1 MYSRVITED
10 YLKNKINGPLKNK
23 EKLIALR
30 KAFNT
35 TRDRQNEN
43 KVSFPDLS
51 ERKERLKKTRDFSI
65 GNKELLAQAINNF
78 EKNGFRVYYANT
90 KIDALNFILKEIGDE
105 KLIVKSKSNVTKEIG
120 LHEHLE
126 KNGIKVIETD
136 LGDYIIQLSTE
147 KPAHPTGP
155 ACHLSRHDI
164 AKIFSDA
171 FGEELE
177 PDPLVL
183 TKIGREKIRD
193 YIEKSKI
200 GITGAN
206 AICAEEGAAIIINN
220 EGNINLVQM
229 REKKHIIVT
238 SIDKLYPN
246 IEEAINMLKL
256 CTYYATGAS
265 ITSYIEIIAGIS
277 KTADIEKMLF
287 KGMQGPSEVVLVLL
301 DNGRTEAFEKGYK
314 DLFYCIGC
322 GNCLLDCPVYYVL
335 GNEYGYKGY
344 LGGRGTSASFFLEG
358 PDNALE
364 NGLFFCTTCNNCE
377 ISCPVGIGNAE
388 YSEKLRENASS
399 KGMIFP
405 THEHIL
411 QNIKKYKN
419 PFGGPSTKQLKEGN
433 EVVYFRGCMGLY
445 REKEIADSTMK
456 ILEKA
461 NVSYALI
468 DEVCCGSVAL
478 RTGNE
483 KIARELAKENLDK
496 IKQTGAKTVIFSCA
510 GCLRTFMKD
519 YPKYQNVNL
528 ELLHSSQYFLEI
540 IKLGRL
546 KLKDGKKQKITFH
559 DPCHMGRHLKIYE
572 EPREIIRRIPNI
584 EFVEMKRSKEDSR
597 CCGAGGGV
605 KSLFGD
611 LSISMANE
619 RINDANEIEAELIV
633 STCPFC
639 KRNLKD
645 TSKMEIIDLSEL
657 ILEYSI

>member
-1 MYSRVITED
+1 MITEE
-10 YLKNKINGPLKNK
+10 YLKNKINEPLKNK

-30 KAFNT
+30 KAFKT

-43 KVSFPDLS
+43 KVLFPDLDQ
-51 ERKERLKKTRDFSI
+51 RKERLKKTRDFSI
-65 GNKELLAQAINNF
+65 GNKELLCQAIKNF
-78 EKNGFRVYYANT
+78 EKNGFKVFYAKT
-90 KIDALNFILKEIGDE
+90 KKDAIDFILKEIGDQ
-105 KLIVKSKSNVTKEIG
+105 KLVVKSKSNVTKEIC

-126 KNGIKVIETD
+126 EKGIEVIETD

-155 ACHLSRHDI
+155 ACHLSRYDI
-164 AKIFSDA
+164 AKIFSEA

-177 PDPLVL
+177 PDPLIL
-183 TKIGREKIRD
+183 TKIGKEKIRN

-287 KGMQGPSEVVLVLL
+287 KGMQGPEEVILVIV
-301 DNGRTEAFEKGYK
+301 DNGRTEAFERGYK
-314 DLFYCIGC
+314 NLFYCIGC
-322 GNCLLDCPVYYVL
+322 GNCLLDCPVYHVV

-344 LGGRGTSASFFLEG
+344 LGGRGTSASYFLEG
-358 PDNALE
+358 PDTSLE
-364 NGLFFCTTCNNCE
+364 NGLFFCTTCNTCE
-377 ISCPVGIGNAE
+377 VSCPVDIGNAE

-399 KGMIFP
+399 MKKIFP
-405 THEHIL
+405 THERIIE
-411 QNIKKYKN
+411 NIKKSKN
-419 PFGGPSTKQLKEGN
+419 PFGVYATKELKEGN

-445 REKEIADSTMK
+445 REKDIADAT
-456 ILEKA
+456 IRLLERA
-461 NVSYALI
+461 NVSYALV

-478 RTGNE
+478 RTGNK
-483 KIARELAKENLDK
+483 KIAKELAKENLEK
-496 IKQTGAKTVIFSCA
+496 IKRTGANTVIFSCA
-510 GCLRTFMKD
+510 GCLRTFIKD
-519 YPKYQNVNL
+519 YPNFESSNL
-528 ELLHSSQYFLEI
+528 KLLHSSQYFLGLINEGR
-540 IKLGRL
+540 IKI
-546 KLKDGKKQKITFH
+546 KDGKNLKLTFH
-559 DPCHMGRHLKIYE
+559 DPCHMGRHLKIYD
-572 EPREIIRRIPNI
+572 EPRNIIKGLPNV
-584 EFVEMKRSKEDSR
+584 EFVEMKRTKEDSR

-611 LSISMANE
+611 LSTSMAKE
-619 RINDANEIEAELIV
+619 RIIDAKEVGADIIV

-645 TSKMEIIDLSEL
+645 ASEIEVIDLSEL
-657 ILEYSI
+657 LLEYSS

>member
-1 MYSRVITED
+1 VITEY
-10 YLKNKINGPLKNK
+10 YLKNKINDPLKNK

-30 KAFNT
+30 KAFKT

-43 KVSFPDLS
+43 KILFPDL
-51 ERKERLKKTRDFSI
+51 EQRKERLKKARDVSV
-65 GNKELLAQAINNF
+65 GNKELLNQAINNF
-78 EKNGFRVYYANT
+78 EKNGFKVFYANT
-90 KIDALNFILKEIGDE
+90 KKDAVEFILKEIGDE
-105 KLIVKSKSNVTKEIG
+105 KLVVKSKSNVTKEIG

-126 KNGIKVIETD
+126 EKGIEVIETD

-155 ACHLSRHDI
+155 ACHLSRYDI
-164 AKIFSDA
+164 AKIFSKA
-171 FGEELE
+171 FGEDLE

-183 TKIGREKIRD
+183 TKIGKEKIRN
-193 YIEKSKI
+193 YIEKAKI

-238 SIDKLYPN
+238 SIDKLYSN

-287 KGMQGPSEVVLVLL
+287 KGMQGPGEVILVIV

-314 DLFYCIGC
+314 NLFYCIGC
-322 GNCLLDCPVYYVL
+322 GNCLLDCPVYYVV

-344 LGGRGTSASFFLEG
+344 LGGRGTSASYFLE
-358 PDNALE
+358 DQDTSLE

-377 ISCPVGIGNAE
+377 ISCPVDIGNAN
-388 YSEKLRENASS
+388 YSERLRENVSS
-399 KGMIFP
+399 MGKNFP
-405 THEHIL
+405 THKKIID
-411 QNIKKYKN
+411 NIKKSKN
-419 PFGGPSTKQLKEGN
+419 PFDDYSPKQLKEGK
-433 EVVYFRGCMGLY
+433 EIVYFRGCMGLY
-445 REKEIADSTMK
+445 REKNIADSTMK
-456 ILEKA
+456 LLEKA
-461 NVSYALI
+461 NVSYALV

-478 RTGNE
+478 RTGDK
-483 KIARELAKENLDK
+483 KIAKELAKENLEK
-496 IKQTGAKTVIFSCA
+496 IKQTGANTVIFSCA
-510 GCLRTFMKD
+510 GCLRTFIKD
-519 YPKYQNVNL
+519 YPNFEINNL
-528 ELLHSSQYFLEI
+528 KFLHSSEYFLEL
-540 IKLGRL
+540 IKEGKL
-546 KLKDGKKQKITFH
+546 KIKDGKNLKLTFH
-559 DPCHMGRHLKIYE
+559 DPCHMGRHLKIYD
-572 EPREIIRRIPNI
+572 EPREIIKGLPNV
-584 EFVEMKRSKEDSR
+584 EFVEMKRSKDDSR

-611 LSISMANE
+611 LSIAMAKE
-619 RINDANEIEAELIV
+619 RINDAKEVEAEIMV

-645 TSKMEIIDLSEL
+645 ASEMEVVDLSEL
-657 ILEYSI
+657 LLEYSI

>member
-1 MYSRVITED
+1 MITED
-10 YLKNKINGPLKNK
+10 YLKNKINEPLENK

-30 KAFNT
+30 KAFKT

-43 KVSFPDLS
+43 KVLFPDLN
-51 ERKERLKKTRDFSI
+51 ERKERLKKIRDFSI
-65 GNKELLAQAINNF
+65 GNKELLSQAIKNF
-78 EKNGFRVYYANT
+78 EKNGFRVFYANT
-90 KIDALNFILKEIGDE
+90 KKDAVDFILNEMGNE
-105 KLIVKSKSNVTKEIG
+105 KLVVKSKSNVTKEIG

-126 KNGIKVIETD
+126 KNGVEVIETD

-155 ACHLSRHDI
+155 ACHLSRYDI
-164 AKIFSDA
+164 AKIFSES
-171 FGEELE
+171 FNKELE

-183 TKIGREKIRD
+183 TKIGRQKIRE

-206 AICAEEGAAIIINN
+206 AICAEEGAVIIINN

-287 KGMQGPSEVVLVLL
+287 KGMQGPGEVILVLV
-301 DNGRTEAFEKGYK
+301 DNGRTEALERGYK
-314 DLFYCIGC
+314 NLFYCIGC
-322 GNCLLDCPVYYVL
+322 GNCLLDCPVYYVV

-344 LGGRGTSASFFLEG
+344 LGGRGTSASYFLENS
-358 PDNALE
+358 DTSLE
-364 NGLFFCTTCNNCE
+364 NGLFFCTTCNTCE

-388 YSEKLRENASS
+388 YSERLREEVSS
-399 KGMIFP
+399 MGVLFP
-405 THEHIL
+405 THEKIME
-411 QNIKKYKN
+411 NIQKTKN
-419 PFGGPSTKQLKEGN
+419 PFGESIHKQIKEGN
-433 EVVYFRGCMGLY
+433 EIVYFRGCMGLY
-445 REKEIADSTMK
+445 RENDIADSTIK
-456 ILEKA
+456 LLEKA
-461 NVSYALI
+461 NVSYALV

-483 KIARELAKENLDK
+483 KIARELSKENLEK
-496 IKQTGAKTVIFSCA
+496 IKHTGAKTVIFSCA
-510 GCLRTFMKD
+510 GCLRTFIKD
-519 YPKYQNVNL
+519 YPNFEDINL
-528 ELLHSSQYFLEI
+528 RFIHSSQYFLEL
-540 IKLGRL
+540 IKEGRL
-546 KLKDGKKQKITFH
+546 KLKGSKNFKVTFH

-572 EPREIIRRIPNI
+572 EPREIIKKLPNV
-584 EFVEMKRSKEDSR
+584 EFVEMKRAKEDSR

-611 LSISMANE
+611 LSNSMAIE
-619 RINDANEIEAELIV
+619 RINDAKEIEAEIIV

-645 TSKMEIIDLSEL
+645 ASEMKIIDLSEL
-657 ILEYSI
+657 LLEYVS

>member
-1 MYSRVITED
+1 MITED
-10 YLKNKINGPLKNK
+10 YLKNKINEPLKNK

-30 KAFNT
+30 KAFKT

-43 KVSFPDLS
+43 KLLFPDL
-51 ERKERLKKTRDFSI
+51 EDRKERLRKIRDFSI
-65 GNKELLAQAINNF
+65 GNKELLSQAIKNF
-78 EKNGFRVYYANT
+78 EKNGFRVFYANT
-90 KIDALNFILKEIGDE
+90 KKDAVDFILKEIGDE
-105 KLIVKSKSNVTKEIG
+105 KLVVKSKSNVTKEIG

-126 KNGIKVIETD
+126 KNGIEVIETD
-136 LGDYIIQLSTE
+136 LGDYIIQLSSE

-155 ACHLSRHDI
+155 ACHLSRYDI
-164 AKIFSDA
+164 AKIFSEA
-171 FGEELE
+171 FDKELE
-177 PDPLVL
+177 PDPLIL
-183 TKIGREKIRD
+183 TKIGRQKIRE

-256 CTYYATGAS
+256 CTFYATGAP

-287 KGMQGPSEVVLVLL
+287 KGMQGPSEVILVIV
-301 DNGRTEAFEKGYK
+301 DNGRTEALKKMYK
-314 DLFYCIGC
+314 NLFYCIGC
-322 GNCLLDCPVYYVL
+322 GNCLLDCPVYYVV

-344 LGGRGTSASFFLEG
+344 LGGRGTSASYFLEN
-358 PDNALE
+358 PDASLE
-364 NGLFFCTTCNNCE
+364 NGLFFCTTCNTCE

-388 YSEKLRENASS
+388 YSERLREEVSS
-399 KGMIFP
+399 TGILFP
-405 THEHIL
+405 THEKIMD
-411 QNIKKYKN
+411 NIRKTKN
-419 PFGGPSTKQLKEGN
+419 PFGESTHKQVKEGN
-433 EVVYFRGCMGLY
+433 EIVYFRGCMGLY
-445 REKEIADSTMK
+445 REKDIAESTMK
-456 ILEKA
+456 LLEKA
-461 NVSYALI
+461 NVSYALV

-478 RTGNE
+478 RTGNK
-483 KIARELAKENLDK
+483 KIVRELAKENLEK

-510 GCLRTFMKD
+510 GCLRTFLKD
-519 YPKYQNVNL
+519 YPNFEDSNL
-528 ELLHSSQYFLEI
+528 RFLHSSQYFLEL
-540 IKLGRL
+540 IKEGRL
-546 KLKDGKKQKITFH
+546 KLKGNKKLKVTFH

-572 EPREIIRRIPNI
+572 EPRELIKKLPNI

-611 LSISMANE
+611 LSISMAIE
-619 RINDANEIEAELIV
+619 RINDAKESEAEIIV

-645 TSKMEIIDLSEL
+645 ASEMKIIDLSEL
-657 ILEYSI
+657 LLDHSS